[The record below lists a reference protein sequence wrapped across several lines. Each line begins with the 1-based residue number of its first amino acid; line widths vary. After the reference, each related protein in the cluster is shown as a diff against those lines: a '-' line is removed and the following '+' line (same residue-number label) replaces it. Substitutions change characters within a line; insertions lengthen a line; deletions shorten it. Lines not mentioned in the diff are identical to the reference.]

1 MKLDEQVQSEIMC
14 SIEHCYSRKA
24 RWAITAL
31 HLTPLIQAF
40 EVLGEEAKASEHRC
54 EISFYSHLRVEAAG
68 DRMLLA
74 KIFRLLRTSGF
85 ATTAERPEANATSWS
100 GYFKKQ
106 IGEEKFEIHVS
117 FASTVCRLVQVGT
130 KTTEVP
136 VYETQCGEDKG
147 VPLDDDIPF

>member
-1 MKLDEQVQSEIMC
+1 MKLDSQVYKEIT
-14 SIEHCYSRKA
+14 SSLEFCYSRKA

-40 EVLGEEAKASEHRC
+40 EALEKEAQASNHRC
-54 EISFYSHLRVEAAG
+54 EISFYTHLRIESAG

-85 ATTAERPEANATSWS
+85 ETSAERPEKNATSWS
-100 GYFKKQ
+100 GWFRKQ

-117 FASTVCRLVQVGT
+117 FSSTVCKLVQVGT
-130 KTTEVP
+130 KTTTVP
-136 VYETQCGEDKG
+136 IFETQCGEDKG
-147 VPLDDDIPF
+147 VEEFDDIPF